1 MTSFLSAPS
10 SMPLLIVEIMSGI
23 AIGAGIGATHYY
35 LLWRNVEMLV
45 SSQSLKR
52 AMALQ
57 IIRLFLTGA
66 ALYLI
71 ARFGAL
77 PLVAAALGLVGAR
90 VVVVR
95 RIGAGE

>member
-1 MTSFLSAPS
+1 MNNFLSLPS
-10 SMPLLIVEIMSGI
+10 SIPLLILEVVAGF
-23 AIGAGIGATHYY
+23 AVGAGIGATHYY
-35 LLWRNVEMLV
+35 LLWRNVEMLM

-66 ALYLI
+66 AFYLI

-90 VVVVR
+90 MLVVR
-95 RIGAGE
+95 RIGAKL